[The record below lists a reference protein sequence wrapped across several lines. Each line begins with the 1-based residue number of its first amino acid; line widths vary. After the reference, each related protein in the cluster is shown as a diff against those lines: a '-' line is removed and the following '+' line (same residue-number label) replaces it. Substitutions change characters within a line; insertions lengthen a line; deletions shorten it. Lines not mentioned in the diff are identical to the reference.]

1 MSEWGIE
8 GFADAAVI
16 SEAQVAHGQL
26 SSFWRFCGHQLSHHL
41 LPQDVLSVLV
51 ESLVHLLAKSVIMI
65 RAGNTGRVNRWSLL
79 NEMKLQWS
87 ILFVTH
93 PQNRNDYGLLA
104 TKVMDIECLLT
115 VGLELPLVKLL
126 HGVNWNLYL
135 FELFCIK
142 YGEICWFPRSM
153 SDHATICLFRP
164 QVKSDS
170 NYYVDFDSA
179 SLKHTQ

>member
-1 MSEWGIE
+1 M
-8 GFADAAVI
+8 GFSDAAVI
-16 SEAQVAHGQL
+16 SQAQAAHDQL
-26 SSFWRFCGHQLSHHL
+26 SSFWRFCGHQLPHHL
-41 LPQDVLSVLV
+41 LPQDTLSVLV
-51 ESLVHLLAKSVIMI
+51 ESLVHPCICCILAKSVIMI
-65 RAGNTGRVNRWSLL
+65 RAGNIDRVNRWSLL

-135 FELFCIK
+135 FYLFCIK
-142 YGEICWFPRSM
+142 YGEICWFPHSM
-153 SDHATICLFRP
+153 SDHSTICLSRP
-164 QVKSDS
+164 QV
-170 NYYVDFDSA
+170 
-179 SLKHTQ
+179 